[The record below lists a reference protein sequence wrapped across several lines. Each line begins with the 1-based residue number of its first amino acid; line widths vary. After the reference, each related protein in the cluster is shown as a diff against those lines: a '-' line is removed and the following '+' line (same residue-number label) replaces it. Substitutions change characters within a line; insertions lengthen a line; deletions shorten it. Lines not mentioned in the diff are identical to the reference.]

1 MCKTPERE
9 SQNTYIINET
19 QNCCHE
25 WMITRSTNPNAN
37 FASKTILP
45 TLNGGGGGGG
55 GGGGDSSLIKG
66 ESGK

>member
-1 MCKTPERE
+1 
-9 SQNTYIINET
+9 
-19 QNCCHE
+19 
-25 WMITRSTNPNAN
+25 MITRSTNPNAN

-55 GGGGDSSLIKG
+55 DSSLIKG